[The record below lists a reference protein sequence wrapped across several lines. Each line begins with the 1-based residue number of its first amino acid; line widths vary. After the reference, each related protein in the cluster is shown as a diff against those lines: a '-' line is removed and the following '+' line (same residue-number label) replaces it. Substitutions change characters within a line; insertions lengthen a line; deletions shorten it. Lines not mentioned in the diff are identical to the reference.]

1 MPMGPDTHA
10 ASPPPFYDGLVAD
23 TEKSLA
29 AGSLIGLDE
38 ELKSLRQYV
47 NDFARQHPDRLDLII
62 KGLRLIMQMVLA
74 QHRMGAEQMAES
86 YEALEQATRHLR
98 EQFLTE
104 DTEDV

>member
-1 MPMGPDTHA
+1 MSADTGGV
-10 ASPPPFYDGLVAD
+10 SPPPFYDGLVAD
-23 TEKSLA
+23 ADKSLA
-29 AGSLIGLDE
+29 AGALVGLDE

-47 NDFARQHPDRLDLII
+47 NDYARQHPDRLELII

-74 QHRMGAEQMAES
+74 QHRIGAEQTAES

-104 DTEDV
+104 DSDDV